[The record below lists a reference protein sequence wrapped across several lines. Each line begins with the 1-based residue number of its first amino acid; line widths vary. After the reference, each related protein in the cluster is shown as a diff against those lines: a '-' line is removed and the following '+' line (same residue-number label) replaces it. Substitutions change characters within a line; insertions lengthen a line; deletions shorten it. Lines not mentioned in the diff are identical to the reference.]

1 MIRKLEDCEAG
12 MLFTSMIID
21 RVGRHE
27 VLLPITHNQYNF
39 KKKFIKDKCLH
50 RRQYL
55 KLKIPTFGNL
65 PVFLRIIGC
74 CHGYCDQFCDW
85 LI

>member
-39 KKKFIKDKCLH
+39 QKKK
-50 RRQYL
+50 
-55 KLKIPTFGNL
+55 NL
-65 PVFLRIIGC
+65 GQMSAQETI
-74 CHGYCDQFCDW
+74 
-85 LI
+85 